1 MFKNKKVTNSLWIL
15 SIILLLSAFIQGEQ
29 GVSFT
34 NFDSGFESPLNPE
47 YIVYWTLPE
56 VVSTE
61 SSLRSLRPAIAVDF
75 YDNVHI
81 VWHDLTVYSGSGGD
95 EDIFYKCWNATTEL
109 WSTTVVLSD
118 SSGGASIAP
127 EIATDELGNVHVAW
141 RDVTGL
147 LSSGGD
153 ADVFYRL
160 WNITT
165 GSWSSIE
172 LVSSESTNNMNWL
185 SIAAKGGEAFVVWQ
199 DPTNYLASGSDTDLL
214 FKMRQL
220 GGTWTT
226 AEVVST
232 ESWAISR
239 FPAIAVDNETNIH
252 VSWDDGSNYASA
264 GTDQDVFYKYRNST
278 TGLWTTTE
286 VISTESGSFSERSSI
301 IVDGFGNKHI
311 TWFDGTNYLSSGT
324 DHDIFYKHWNASTS
338 TWTTTEVISTESTL
352 NSDVPA
358 ITVNKN
364 GDILIF
370 WFDATNYLGAG
381 VDQDIFYK
389 YWNATNNVWSSTK
402 VITDGIADD
411 SWRPEVAIDSDERIH
426 VVWIDRTNNYGGS
439 GSDIDIL
446 YSKGLD
452 YMILADLD
460 FISRP
465 TDLTYE
471 VGSIGNILSWIVS
484 DENISVPTYAIYHN
498 GTELINDTWISND
511 PIGFSV
517 DDLAIGNYTYNFVAV
532 DGNGEMITDEV
543 EVSVILESIR
553 YPWVDTLAKG
563 FIGFFVAGS
572 AVFVTT
578 LFVIVVKRRKQ

>member
-1 MFKNKKVTNSLWIL
+1 
-15 SIILLLSAFIQGEQ
+15 
-29 GVSFT
+29 
-34 NFDSGFESPLNPE
+34 
-47 YIVYWTLPE
+47 
-56 VVSTE
+56 
-61 SSLRSLRPAIAVDF
+61 
-75 YDNVHI
+75 
-81 VWHDLTVYSGSGGD
+81 
-95 EDIFYKCWNATTEL
+95 
-109 WSTTVVLSD
+109 
-118 SSGGASIAP
+118 
-127 EIATDELGNVHVAW
+127 
-141 RDVTGL
+141 
-147 LSSGGD
+147 
-153 ADVFYRL
+153 
-160 WNITT
+160 
-165 GSWSSIE
+165 
-172 LVSSESTNNMNWL
+172 
-185 SIAAKGGEAFVVWQ
+185 
-199 DPTNYLASGSDTDLL
+199 
-214 FKMRQL
+214 
-220 GGTWTT
+220 
-226 AEVVST
+226 
-232 ESWAISR
+232 
-239 FPAIAVDNETNIH
+239 
-252 VSWDDGSNYASA
+252 
-264 GTDQDVFYKYRNST
+264 
-278 TGLWTTTE
+278 
-286 VISTESGSFSERSSI
+286 
-301 IVDGFGNKHI
+301 
-311 TWFDGTNYLSSGT
+311 
-324 DHDIFYKHWNASTS
+324 FYKHWNASTS